1 MNKRESGQIIVIL
14 AVALVA
20 ILGITALAVDGSMI
34 YAERRDDQSAADSSA
49 LSAAQT
55 ASASPTCATARTA
68 AINQA
73 ITYASAQEGVALVND
88 TTSPSRVE
96 ASCNADNTK
105 LTIKVVVTSNTPT
118 TFAKMVSRNQ
128 LQTKVESMSQ
138 VTFGSGTFAGGARL
152 VALGN
157 TCDANGGIY
166 SLGGAKVDIV
176 GGGVYSGSCIKTDGS
191 GYLLASVGPILYRGK
206 GASTFYVGSQI
217 EYTGSNGIIFAT
229 KAPNYILIDPDVNI
243 TNFNSLGITY
253 QLWSDFSPNSKL
265 TPSSIWPTPTDQPF
279 QTLTMQPM
287 PVPTCPTTV
296 RDPSLSA
303 PATISPGTYVNG
315 ITQGWGAL
323 TLEPGIYCI
332 NDGKNVNFTQA
343 TVKADG
349 VQFYFK
355 GSGSF
360 FAGNGL
366 TTLSMNKSSI
376 YINNGDL
383 TFDNSAKP
391 SSDSI
396 TMYIK
401 QGNFLTQ
408 GGAVINL
415 SSPSDTSNPGGIQGV
430 LIYMDPT
437 NTGTFKILAGGWV
450 GHTLLGTIYAP
461 NALATFNGGTDTG
474 ATNVQLI
481 AKRISV
487 EQGGYLHM
495 NTTGATFYTSAGA
508 PSVELLK

>member
-1 MNKRESGQIIVIL
+1 MNKSESGQIIVIL

-34 YAERRDDQSAADSSA
+34 YAERREDQSTADSAA
-49 LSAAQT
+49 LAAAQT
-55 ASASPTCATARTA
+55 ASASPTCATARSA

-73 ITYASAQEGVALVND
+73 IAYASAQEGVALVND
-88 TTSPSRVE
+88 TTSPNRVE
-96 ASCNADNTK
+96 ATCNADNSK
-105 LTIKVVVTSNTPT
+105 LTVKIVVTSNTPT
-118 TFAKMVSRNQ
+118 TFAQMVSRDQ
-128 LQTKVESMSQ
+128 LTTTVESTSQ
-138 VTFGSGTFAGGARL
+138 VTFGGGTFAGGNRL

-166 SLGGAKVDIV
+166 SLGGAKVDII
-176 GGGVYSGSCIKTDGS
+176 GGGVYSASCIKTDGS
-191 GYLLASVGPILYRGK
+191 GYLLSSVGPILYKGK
-206 GASTFYVGSQI
+206 GATTFYVGSQI

-243 TNFNSLGITY
+243 SNFKDLDITY

-265 TPSSIWPTPTDQPF
+265 TPSSIWPTPTDQDF
-279 QTLTMQPM
+279 QTLTMQAM

-303 PATISPGTYVNG
+303 PATIYPGTYING
-315 ITQGWGAL
+315 IKQGWGAL

-332 NDGKNVNFTQA
+332 NDGKNVDFTQA

-366 TTLSMNKSSI
+366 TTLSLNKSSI
-376 YINNGDL
+376 YINNGNL
-383 TFDNSAKP
+383 TFDNSALP
-391 SSDSI
+391 SSNSI

-408 GGAVINL
+408 GGAVMDL
-415 SSPSDTSNPGGIQGV
+415 ASPPDTSNPGGIKGV
-430 LIYMDPT
+430 LIYMDPA
-437 NTGTFKILAGGWV
+437 NTGTFKILAGGWL
-450 GHTLLGTIYAP
+450 GHKLSGTIYAP

-495 NTTGATFYTSAGA
+495 NTTDATFYSSGGAG
-508 PSVELLK
+508 SIELLK